1 MCFVCLCTLVGKAW
15 WTYTQSIVKERQGN
29 AKNVWFCQINN
40 KIDILLIIIC
50 AYKRSGHNIDNLLNE
65 FIMAKNK
72 INKLLSFNKCTN
84 SHFYFFFIH
93 YIVIPSSLAKCPNRY
108 SQRITNRTLF
118 ISFLFFKGSENT
130 DELPHFK

>member
-1 MCFVCLCTLVGKAW
+1 MVYTRYTCFVCMCTLVGKAW

-84 SHFYFFFIH
+84 SHFSFF
-93 YIVIPSSLAKCPNRY
+93 YILHCNTVFASQVSESL
-108 SQRITNRTLF
+108 F
-118 ISFLFFKGSENT
+118 SENNKSDT
-130 DELPHFK
+130 FHQFSIF